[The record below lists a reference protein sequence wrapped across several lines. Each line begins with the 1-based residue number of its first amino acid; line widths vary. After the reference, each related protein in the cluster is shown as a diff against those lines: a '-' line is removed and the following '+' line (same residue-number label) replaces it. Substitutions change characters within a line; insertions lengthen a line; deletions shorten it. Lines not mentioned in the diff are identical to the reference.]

1 MGNGFPC
8 SQTDAV
14 GQFWDLGSH
23 TSRGKSWTWSLASW
37 IKWSFSNSHRSH
49 LWYKNPLPTSLLS
62 SHMPRIKN
70 PTHCNYKKSQVHL
83 GMKTMAEWLAVH
95 QRCVPPFTC
104 MDWILVIGCPVKNY
118 ISQLSLQL
126 DGDIPL
132 SSCQKIVGR
141 NDVCH
146 FQGWPIKT
154 SSKVPHDLLGSL
166 SFPHQLEAK
175 GSKAHGQ
182 TSRWKELVAC
192 PLNAH
197 IGLLHKTEMNFQW

>member
-1 MGNGFPC
+1 MGR
-8 SQTDAV
+8 
-14 GQFWDLGSH
+14 FWDLGSR
-23 TSRGKSWTWSLASW
+23 TSGGKSWTSF

-49 LWYKNPLPTSLLS
+49 LWYKNPLPTSLLF
-62 SHMPRIKN
+62 SHRPRVKN

-95 QRCVPPFTC
+95 PRCVPPFTC

-126 DGDIPL
+126 DGDIRF
-132 SSCQKIVGR
+132 SSCQRTMGR

-154 SSKVPHDLLGSL
+154 SSKSPHDLLGSL
-166 SFPHQLEAK
+166 FSPSA
-175 GSKAHGQ
+175 GSKRFQNPRTYFKMEGAGCLSTECPHWPVAHD
-182 TSRWKELVAC
+182 RNELLVVS
-192 PLNAH
+192 H
-197 IGLLHKTEMNFQW
+197 WGF